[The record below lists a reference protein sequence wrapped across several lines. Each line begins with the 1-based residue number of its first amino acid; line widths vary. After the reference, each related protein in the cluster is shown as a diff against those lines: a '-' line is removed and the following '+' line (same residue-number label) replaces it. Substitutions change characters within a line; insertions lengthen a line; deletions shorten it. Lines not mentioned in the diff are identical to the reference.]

1 MRRRRATP
9 SQGQTLLLSVLGV
22 SVDRALEQSGRTFCN
37 AIVELHG
44 LPTLN
49 RIWEAP
55 DNLPTVPEIK
65 DPFQWAERILTD

>member
-1 MRRRRATP
+1 M
-9 SQGQTLLLSVLGV
+9 SVLGV

-37 AIVELHG
+37 AIVELRG

-55 DNLPTVPEIK
+55 DYLPSTEEIK
-65 DPFQWAERILTD
+65 DPFLWLERIEAE